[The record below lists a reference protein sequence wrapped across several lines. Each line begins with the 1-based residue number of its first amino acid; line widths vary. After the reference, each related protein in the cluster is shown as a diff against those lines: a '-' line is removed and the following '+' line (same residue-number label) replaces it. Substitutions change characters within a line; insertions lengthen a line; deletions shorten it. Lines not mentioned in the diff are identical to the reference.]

1 MNLQVEQQQHSSE
14 TLWIV
19 TCFAFRIDHIRG
31 VSSQDKNGTDAVR
44 GVLFVAFQIN
54 PVHGEK
60 VNSTDR
66 AETTHMHGGFGE
78 CFLLSVSGRDH
89 GT

>member
-1 MNLQVEQQQHSSE
+1 MNLRVEQEQHSSE
-14 TLWIV
+14 TLWSV
-19 TCFAFRIDHIRG
+19 TCFAFRVDHIRG
-31 VSSQDKNGTDAVR
+31 VTSQGKNGTDAVR

-78 CFLLSVSGRDH
+78 LSLIH
-89 GT
+89 I